1 MPIQSRYLFIAS
13 MDVDADKDAIFNEVY
28 DTEHIPNL
36 LRVPGVRSVNR
47 LKGEPFAV
55 SIGGKVNEVAHKGP
69 VYSAI
74 YELDSPDVLTSPQW
88 AAAVEA
94 GRWPTAVRPYT
105 RNRQHA
111 LFKVS

>member
-1 MPIQSRYLFIAS
+1 
-13 MDVDADKDAIFNEVY
+13 
-28 DTEHIPNL
+28 
-36 LRVPGVRSVNR
+36 VPGVRSVNR

-55 SIGGKVNEVAHKGP
+55 SIGGKVNQVAHKGP
-69 VYSAI
+69 VYSAV

>member
-28 DTEHIPNL
+28 DTEHIPSL

-47 LKGEPFAV
+47 LKGEHFAV
-55 SIGGKVNEVAHKGP
+55 SIGGSINQVAHKGP
-69 VYSAI
+69 VYSAV

-88 AAAVEA
+88 AAAVEE